1 MQISSASNPATM
13 YSLAMIKTANQQPK
27 LAGDLISRTI
37 AGMQQAQQAAQ
48 APAAPVTLPV
58 ATGRGTHINTTA

>member
-1 MQISSASNPATM
+1 MQINAASNPATM

-37 AGMQQAQQAAQ
+37 AGMQQIQQTAQS
-48 APAAPVTLPV
+48 PAEPIAMPADTGKGTLIQ
-58 ATGRGTHINTTA
+58 RTA